1 MTKYIIEITEPAI
14 KDILEIVDYIRNI
27 TQSKD
32 VAEEYMSGFFETIKS
47 LEEMPKR
54 FRIVNDPKL
63 SKMDIRYTFFK
74 NYTIVYSVLD
84 SDVKVEVYRV
94 LYSSSDLKTRIMGD
108 YHDR

>member
-32 VAEEYMSGFFETIKS
+32 VAEEHMSGFFETIKS

-54 FRIVNDPKL
+54 FRIVNDPKP
-63 SKMDIRYTFFK
+63 SKMGIRYTFSKTTPLSILFW
-74 NYTIVYSVLD
+74 IVMS
-84 SDVKVEVYRV
+84 K
-94 LYSSSDLKTRIMGD
+94 
-108 YHDR
+108 

>member
-32 VAEEYMSGFFETIKS
+32 VAEEYMSGFFFETIKS

-54 FRIVNDPKL
+54 VRIVNDPKL
-63 SKMDIRYTFFK
+63 SKMGIRYTFSKTTPLSILFW
-74 NYTIVYSVLD
+74 IVMS
-84 SDVKVEVYRV
+84 K
-94 LYSSSDLKTRIMGD
+94 
-108 YHDR
+108 

>member
-27 TQSKD
+27 TQSED
-32 VAEEYMSGFFETIKS
+32 VAEECMSGFFETIKS

-63 SKMDIRYTFFK
+63 SKMGIRYTFSKTTPLSILFW
-74 NYTIVYSVLD
+74 IVMS
-84 SDVKVEVYRV
+84 K
-94 LYSSSDLKTRIMGD
+94 
-108 YHDR
+108 

>member
-1 MTKYIIEITEPAI
+1 MTKYIIEITDPAI
-14 KDILEIVDYIRNI
+14 RDILEIVDYIRNI

-32 VAEEYMSGFFETIKS
+32 VAEEYMSGFFETITS

-54 FRIVNDPKL
+54 FRIVNDPEL